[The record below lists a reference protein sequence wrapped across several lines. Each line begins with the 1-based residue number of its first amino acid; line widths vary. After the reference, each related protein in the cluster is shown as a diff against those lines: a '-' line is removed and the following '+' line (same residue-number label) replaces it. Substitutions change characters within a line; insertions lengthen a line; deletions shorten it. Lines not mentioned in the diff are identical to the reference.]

1 MAGAERAGG
10 EQKGRSAG
18 RTEMGGREEAWWTG
32 SIPERER
39 VHGGDDE
46 QNASQTSARVA
57 HPKATR
63 TLVCSKNRGTGRRLK
78 REP

>member
-18 RTEMGGREEAWWTG
+18 RTEMGRREEAWWTG

-39 VHGGDDE
+39 VHSGDDE
-46 QNASQTSARVA
+46 QNAS
-57 HPKATR
+57 PKATG

>member
-1 MAGAERAGG
+1 M
-10 EQKGRSAG
+10 GR
-18 RTEMGGREEAWWTG
+18 REEAWWTG

-39 VHGGDDE
+39 VHSGDDE
-46 QNASQTSARVA
+46 QNAS
-57 HPKATR
+57 PKATG